1 MLQTQNAPSM
11 RNWDMGAVAKVE
23 YKVAKRIIVGYR
35 HREGLTTMT
44 PGSASNT
51 RRNYNGVLVKVKIK

>member
-1 MLQTQNAPSM
+1 M